1 MFVEKVEWIQLFV
14 ITAFLDFKILAL
26 QIRRSHVRILLDA
39 LKNWTWDWYTDYSV
53 ISNWIKGISWKY
65 IGSRWLPQIGTF
77 RYF

>member
-39 LKNWTWDWYTDYSV
+39 LKN
-53 ISNWIKGISWKY
+53 
-65 IGSRWLPQIGTF
+65 
-77 RYF
+77 